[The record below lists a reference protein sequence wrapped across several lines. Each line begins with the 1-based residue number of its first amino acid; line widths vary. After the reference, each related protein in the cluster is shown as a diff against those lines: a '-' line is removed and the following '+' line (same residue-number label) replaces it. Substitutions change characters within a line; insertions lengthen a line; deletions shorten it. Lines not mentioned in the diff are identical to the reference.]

1 MPSHYPIRKRRWLN
15 DEKVFPRHY
24 GNIYPMMRTRIMT
37 NNAIIDSELRQ
48 ETVFPRALY
57 YPSKDSSDLQLQA
70 YATACFNSVLLH
82 SEEIPLIFDFMVQ
95 MWRLPDYQ
103 KLMRIYH
110 KRLPETR
117 EWYRQCAQAIRKN
130 CPRPNFPAVC
140 IEDVKAVLKDF
151 QPTQMI
157 KCLDTIIKLGF
168 NRESDLENHILKI
181 RPETSPY
188 LVEAIFSASIMY
200 HLTTS
205 GMDSK
210 QDKVLTEEELK
221 QLRRFSSLLES
232 DPTNRA
238 GMKTKHAII
247 RTLKGTGFTLCHNEK
262 IGEYAEQWYKSRIE
276 PGTIEAY
283 VDELAKSGVIL
294 DRGRIGNN
302 IAICDQATGYPRKW
316 RK

>member
-1 MPSHYPIRKRRWLN
+1 M
-15 DEKVFPRHY
+15 
-24 GNIYPMMRTRIMT
+24 IMSDT
-37 NNAIIDSELRQ
+37 IIDLDTEL
-48 ETVFPRALY
+48 ETVFPIALY
-57 YPSKDSSDLQLQA
+57 YPSQDRSDLQLQA
-70 YATACFNSVLLH
+70 YARACFNSVLRH
-82 SEEIPLIFDFMVQ
+82 SEEIPVIFDFMVQ

-103 KLMRIYH
+103 KLMRVYH

-117 EWYRQCAQAIRKN
+117 EWYRQYSQAIRQN
-130 CPRPNFPAVC
+130 CSRPIFPEVC
-140 IEDVKAVLKDF
+140 IEDVKAVLRDF
-151 QPTQMI
+151 QPTQMV

-168 NRESDLENHILKI
+168 NRERDLENRILKI
-181 RPETSPY
+181 MPETSPC

-200 HLTTS
+200 HLATS

-210 QDKVLTEEELK
+210 QDTVLTEEELK

-247 RTLKGTGFTLCHNEK
+247 QTLKGTGFTLCHNEK

-283 VDELAKSGVIL
+283 VDELAKSGIVL